1 MEYTPHTYALSL
13 SPETKALIEKQR
25 QEAREN
31 WEKSHEGKGLC
42 FMWKD
47 ALSLEK
53 TGPVD
58 APLFVPT
65 PPPPMPPFDIP
76 VAHLYLSA
84 DEMKGQGHHSMVYSV
99 EWELPRA
106 VFEDHDQ
113 KRCIECIEEAVAEV
127 LKAEHEA
134 EKAANPDEAPAHPTI
149 SKEKGI
155 MYVSKHTIPGV
166 AFNIV
171 HEHDLDDKAK
181 EPTPNDPRRKYT
193 VNEPRVEH
201 RAEYDGPLRRIEI
214 PESRWSTILDPS
226 HTCSHKSSQSKSEP
240 HPATFK
246 VRVTAK
252 LSIQHDDHLA
262 HEAQNYQKFDDIL
275 FEHWTG
281 YNVVP
286 PLHDPTPVGAV
297 VPQFYGY
304 YEAVDEKGKK
314 IKADKRGRYLS
325 PILLLEDCG
334 KPIVVENLSIDDRC
348 VLSFFSSFLSLSRE
362 VL

>member
-1 MEYTPHTYALSL
+1 
-13 SPETKALIEKQR
+13 
-25 QEAREN
+25 
-31 WEKSHEGKGLC
+31 
-42 FMWKD
+42 
-47 ALSLEK
+47 
-53 TGPVD
+53 
-58 APLFVPT
+58 
-65 PPPPMPPFDIP
+65 
-76 VAHLYLSA
+76 
-84 DEMKGQGHHSMVYSV
+84 
-99 EWELPRA
+99 
-106 VFEDHDQ
+106 
-113 KRCIECIEEAVAEV
+113 
-127 LKAEHEA
+127 
-134 EKAANPDEAPAHPTI
+134 
-149 SKEKGI
+149 
-155 MYVSKHTIPGV
+155 MYVSQHTIPGV

-171 HEHDLDDKAK
+171 HEYDLDDKAK

-226 HTCSHKSSQSKSEP
+226 HTCAHKSAQSKSEP

-262 HEAQNYQKFDDIL
+262 HEAQNYQKFADIL

-304 YEAVDEKGKK
+304 YEAVNEKGEK

-334 KPIVVENLSIDDRC
+334 KPIVVEKLSIDDRY
-348 VLSFFSSFLSLSRE
+348 VLSFLFFFLDLLISRGLVNAVSCFCVFDFYQTRMCRPLISSALRRLDTQLLLPPQYSHATRRYRRLAYHEDEQEQTRPPLSVDRLWESNGRKDE
-362 VL
+362 G